1 MHRGALQYIG
11 MPVGS
16 RLCWS
21 MGGVFTTQRPVFLVT
36 NKMIKQFPSSS
47 EALHRVISRI
57 GDVTVLVV
65 GDFILDRFVNGV
77 IERISP
83 EAPIPVLHGRGET
96 LAMGGAGNVVSN
108 IISLGAR
115 AVPVSVIGEDAAAG
129 HLVRML
135 GEIGVDT
142 RGLAQQPGGAS
153 AVLRRLVDEARK
165 AEAGPASPRAA
176 MDAAYHFTTVMAG
189 DRPGYEEAIR
199 ALYAK
204 DAALFTALS
213 RNWPSGIR
221 DHALALA
228 APAFA

>member
-1 MHRGALQYIG
+1 

-115 AVPVSVIGEDAAAG
+115 AVVQNPDHVLIPGQFVRAVILGIHVKNGITIPKAALMQAPQMQFVYVVKPDNSVELRPVTVARELANDWLIGKGLNPGDRVVTEGVIKVVPGGKVQPVDAAAAG
-129 HLVRML
+129 KKQASSTDA
-135 GEIGVDT
+135 GK
-142 RGLAQQPGGAS
+142 QQA
-153 AVLRRLVDEARK
+153 
-165 AEAGPASPRAA
+165 AG
-176 MDAAYHFTTVMAG
+176 
-189 DRPGYEEAIR
+189 
-199 ALYAK
+199 K
-204 DAALFTALS
+204 Q
-213 RNWPSGIR
+213 
-221 DHALALA
+221 
-228 APAFA
+228 